1 MMKWPFQ
8 TLKDFPIFPGLRP
21 ATLLKRDS
29 KTRVFFN
36 IAKFLR
42 TAFLTGYLRWLLLNL
57 RNIIKQN
64 HKTKNKSPIKKKL
77 KDTPK
82 YENLWQ
88 HQNEVKDVEKNYFPH
103 KFHNKTKFKI
113 LLSSF
118 YVFFGRIFSS
128 QIELMTTTY
137 LLHEHGELT
146 LTI

>member
-1 MMKWPFQ
+1 MKWPFQ
-8 TLKDFPIFPGLRP
+8 TLKDLPIFPGLRS

-82 YENLWQ
+82 YENL
-88 HQNEVKDVEKNYFPH
+88 
-103 KFHNKTKFKI
+103 
-113 LLSSF
+113 
-118 YVFFGRIFSS
+118 
-128 QIELMTTTY
+128 
-137 LLHEHGELT
+137 
-146 LTI
+146 